1 MSVLDS
7 KVPDGPIKDKW
18 TKHKNNIDVV
28 NPANKRLID
37 VIVVGTGLA
46 GGSAAAS
53 LAEMGYNVKA
63 FCYQDSPRRAH
74 SIAAQGGINAAKNYQ
89 NDGDSTYRLF
99 YDTVKG
105 GDYRSRE
112 ANVYRLA
119 EVSANIIDQCVA
131 QGVPFARD
139 YGGLLDNR
147 SFGGVL
153 VSRTF
158 YAKGQTGQQLLLGAY
173 SAMNRQINKGKI
185 RMHNR
190 HEMMDLVKVDGKAR
204 GIIARNLVTGEI
216 ERHSAHAVVI
226 ASGGYGN
233 VFFLSTNAMGSNV
246 SAAWKIHK
254 KGAFFAN
261 PCYTQIHPTCIP
273 RSGDDQAK
281 LTLMSESLRNDGR
294 IWVPAKKEDAIA
306 IREGKKKAID
316 LSEED
321 RDYYLERRYPAFGN
335 LVPRDVASR
344 AAKERCDAGFG
355 VNNTGEAVYLDFAA
369 AIKRYGKT
377 EASINGLNTEDEAL
391 VIKLGTKVVESKYG
405 NLFQMYEKITDE
417 NPYVLPMKIYPAVHY
432 TMGGVWVDYNLMTT
446 VEGCY
451 AAGEANF
458 SEHGANRL
466 GASALMQGLADGYF
480 VLPYTI
486 GNYLAKEIRTGEI
499 PTDTPEFSEAEA
511 AVKKQIDFFINNN
524 GTKSVDHFH
533 RRLGKVMWD
542 KVGMS
547 RNAKGLNEA
556 IAEIKQIREE
566 FYKDVRVLGTANGLN
581 PELEKAGRVAD
592 FLELGELFAKDAL
605 DRNESCGG
613 HFREESVEVGGEQDG
628 EALRDDV
635 NYRYVAAWEYKG
647 EPSDAVLHK
656 EALEFN
662 DIELKQRSYK

>member
-1 MSVLDS
+1 MALNGNIPS
-7 KVPDGPIKDKW
+7 GPIKDKW
-18 TKHKNNIDVV
+18 TSYKDHLNLV
-28 NPANKRLID
+28 NPANKRNID
-37 VIVVGTGLA
+37 IIIVGTGLA
-46 GGSAAAS
+46 GGSAAAT
-53 LAEMGYNVKA
+53 LAEQGYNVKA

-89 NDGDSTYRLF
+89 GDGDSTYRLF
-99 YDTVKG
+99 YDNVKG

-112 ANVYRLA
+112 ANVHRLA

-173 SAMNRQINKGKI
+173 SAMNRQIARGKI
-185 RMHNR
+185 TMYNR
-190 HEMMDLVKVDGKAR
+190 HEMLDVVVVDGKAR

-216 ERHSAHAVVI
+216 ERHSAHAVVLGT
-226 ASGGYGN
+226 GGYGN

-246 SAAWKIHK
+246 SAGWKAHK
-254 KGAFFAN
+254 KGAYFAN

-273 RSGDDQAK
+273 RSGDYQSK

-294 IWVPAKKEDAIA
+294 IWVPAKLEDVAAIKA
-306 IREGKKKAID
+306 GKLKATQIA
-316 LSEED
+316 EED

-344 AAKERCDAGFG
+344 AAKERCDAGYG
-355 VNNTGEAVYLDFAA
+355 VNATGEAVYLDFAS
-369 AIKRYGKT
+369 AILRYGR
-377 EASINGLNTEDEAL
+377 EQAL
-391 VIKLGTKVVESKYG
+391 LKGESSATDARLKELGKEIIKAKYG
-405 NLFQMYEKITDE
+405 NLFDMYKQIAAE
-417 NPYVLPMKIYPAVHY
+417 NPYETPMMIYPAVHY
-432 TMGGVWVDYNLMTT
+432 TMGGIWVDYNLMTT
-446 VEGCY
+446 IPGCY
-451 AAGEANF
+451 AIGEANF

-486 GNYLAKEIRTGEI
+486 ADYLSHDIRTGTI
-499 PTDTPEFSEAEA
+499 PTTLPEFDAAEKE
-511 AVKKQIDFFINNN
+511 VKERLEGLVNNK
-524 GTKSVDHFH
+524 GIHSVDYYHKQ
-533 RRLGKVMWD
+533 LGNIMWN
-542 KVGMS
+542 KCGMS
-547 RNAKGLNEA
+547 RNEKGLKEA
-556 IAEIKQIREE
+556 IEEIAALREDFWKNVSVPGSAYE
-566 FYKDVRVLGTANGLN
+566 LN

-613 HFREESVEVGGEQDG
+613 HFREESVEVGGPQDG
-628 EALRDDV
+628 EALRDDE
-635 NYRYVAAWEYKG
+635 NYAYVAAWEYKG
-647 EPSDAVLHK
+647 KPSEAVLHK
-656 EALEFN
+656 EQLEFN
-662 DIELKQRSYK
+662 DIKLTQRSYK